1 MKTNGWA
8 IAALVLVCVFSTM
21 AAPVGSPNKQDQNDS
36 DRPAVKI
43 TADEVQTDVLV
54 KDRADKDVN
63 GTESEV
69 GQGTQEQCNW
79 LADLLV
85 EAETVKVGVTRASL
99 LKVFTTEGGLS
110 TGLRRTY
117 VLRRCHIVKVDV
129 EFDPTGRQVADAEG
143 RATLIESDDDV
154 IVKISRPYL
163 AWGVAD

>member
-8 IAALVLVCVFSTM
+8 IAALVLVCVFSTL
-21 AAPVGSPNKQDQNDS
+21 AEPVGSPNRQDKKDW
-36 DRPAVKI
+36 DRSAVKI
-43 TADEVQTDVLV
+43 TADQVQTDVLV
-54 KDRADKDVN
+54 KDKANKQVS
-63 GTESEV
+63 GTEN
-69 GQGTQEQCNW
+69 GIGHGTQERCNW

-85 EAETVKVGVTRASL
+85 EAETVKVGVTRSSL
-99 LKVFTTEGGLS
+99 LKAFTTEGGLS

-129 EFDPTGRQVADAEG
+129 EFDPTGRPALDAEG
-143 RATLIESDDDV
+143 RVTLIESGDDV